1 MGNLNVFK
9 EWLIR
14 HTNEIIIAVCAIL
27 LPVKPLMVAIGFL
40 IFFDLITGVYKAYK
54 ASEEITSKKLAKTV
68 TKVIFYNIAILS
80 SMAIESITGNE
91 FIPVIKI
98 VASGIASIEGFSIF
112 ENISSITGK
121 NFRQII
127 LDVFKHNP

>member
-1 MGNLNVFK
+1 MCYFITCKTINGCY
-9 EWLIR
+9 W
-14 HTNEIIIAVCAIL
+14 
-27 LPVKPLMVAIGFL
+27 FL